1 MKNTSETALQSVQST
16 ERQPATAPRH
26 DGALSKLKN
35 SITARL
41 TALLVVLTP
50 AIATG
55 CGEGEDEKGKPL
67 PPPPA
72 EIPECQQPENLD
84 APAPCAEPLEYL
96 WEGNRLTVNFDVP
109 EYNELCLNPLK
120 ITVLGDTWTDKGD
133 GTTDLN
139 PMQELEGVK
148 FVYESDNDPTK
159 PDDFI
164 TAEVPPGN
172 DLTGFALLTTD
183 ARGEQCVSDT
193 TATSTRPLTNP
204 GLQL

>member
-1 MKNTSETALQSVQST
+1 MNNTPETVQTTECQPSTARPSSV
-16 ERQPATAPRH
+16 
-26 DGALSKLKN
+26 LSNLKN
-35 SITARL
+35 SLAARCA
-41 TALLVVLTP
+41 ALLAVLTP

-55 CGEGEDEKGKPL
+55 CGEGEDEQGKPL

-72 EIPECQQPENLD
+72 EIPECLQPENVN

-120 ITVLGDTWTDKGD
+120 ITVLGDTWTNKGD

-139 PMQELEGVK
+139 PMQELEGLK
-148 FVYESDNDPTK
+148 IVYENDGVPK
-159 PDDFI
+159 MPDDFV
-164 TAEVPPGN
+164 TAEVPPGS

-193 TATSTRPLTNP
+193 TATSTSPLTNP